1 MIWYVHV
8 LYKTL
13 PPEGIPNPMGPC
25 IPFTTPLDH
34 FHPNALSQHIT
45 DLTCTFMS
53 HFFSFYH
60 IKSPL
65 IPINYNDMSIYPF
78 ITFQFLYLSL
88 INYKSLIPF
97 LKPMDTSWNM
107 GIKDK
112 DLFLIFEKKAR
123 KILHKNL

>member
-78 ITFQFLYLSL
+78 ITFQFL
-88 INYKSLIPF
+88 KPF
-97 LKPMDTSWNM
+97 T
-107 GIKDK
+107 DK
-112 DLFLIFEKKAR
+112 LQISNPIFKTHGYIMKYGD
-123 KILHKNL
+123 